1 MTKLSS
7 FILTFFVLT
16 LLAGCQ
22 SSKPEAAAAPE
33 AETPLADEVELTDP
47 QYASAD
53 ITWGK
58 IEPRALSGAIVVN
71 GMLDVPPQNLVSISA
86 PLGGF
91 LKSTELLQGRAVKKG
106 EVVAVMES
114 TEYIQLQQDY
124 LDQKSQLD
132 FLEEEFKRQEALSK
146 ENVNA
151 TKTLQQ
157 ASSSYRSMLAKVSGL
172 KSKLQLINIDAKR
185 LEETSVI
192 QQTIPLYTPISG
204 FVTEVN
210 ANIGMYVAPTH
221 AIFKIV
227 DTRHLHAELTVFE
240 KDVLKLKIGQK
251 VRFVL
256 ANESRERTATIHL
269 IGREISEQRTVR
281 VHCHLDNEDTDLLP
295 GMYLTAHVETA
306 SHETPSL
313 PDQAIVT
320 FDGKKYIFIAAPGA
334 EQNVHRFKIIE
345 ITTGFQEQG
354 FTEVTVPRDFVTGSP
369 VVIKGA
375 YDLLGKMKNSEEEE

>member
-7 FILTFFVLT
+7 IILTIFLLT
-16 LLAGCQ
+16 FLAGCQ
-22 SSKPEAAAAPE
+22 SPKPEVAETPEAAAPI
-33 AETPLADEVELTDP
+33 ADEVELTDA

-58 IEPRALSGAIVVN
+58 IESRALSGAIVVN

-132 FLEEEFKRQEALSK
+132 FLEEEYKRQEALSK

-172 KSKLQLINIDAKR
+172 KSKLQLINIDPKR
-185 LEETSVI
+185 LEETSAI
-192 QQTIPLYTPISG
+192 QQTIPLYSPISG

-210 ANIGMYVAPTH
+210 ANIGMYVTPTH

-320 FDGKKYIFIAAPGA
+320 FDGKKYIFIAAAGA
-334 EQNVHRFKIIE
+334 EQTVHRFKIIE

-354 FTEVTVPRDFVTGSP
+354 FTEVTVPRDVVAGSP